1 MKFESYGDS
10 VDQNFSQFNE
20 NLIKNQEPHSQIEKD
35 ETPVAEHPN
44 ESDTE
49 EVEANRT
56 SALPDFLP
64 QILPI
69 DKIAQGINSLNSRQ
83 REVFNAVHR

>member
-20 NLIKNQEPHSQIEKD
+20 NLIKNQEPQSQIEKD
-35 ETPVAEHPN
+35 ETTVAEYPN
-44 ESDTE
+44 ESDRE
-49 EVEANRT
+49 EVQTNRT
-56 SALPDFLP
+56 TALPDFLP
-64 QILPI
+64 QILLD

-83 REVFNAVHR
+83 REVFNTVQR

>member
-1 MKFESYGDS
+1 M
-10 VDQNFSQFNE
+10 
-20 NLIKNQEPHSQIEKD
+20 
-35 ETPVAEHPN
+35 AEYPN

-49 EVEANRT
+49 EVEANKT

-69 DKIAQGINSLNSRQ
+69 DKIAQGINSLNSR
-83 REVFNAVHR
+83 

>member
-1 MKFESYGDS
+1 M
-10 VDQNFSQFNE
+10 
-20 NLIKNQEPHSQIEKD
+20 
-35 ETPVAEHPN
+35 AEHPN

-49 EVEANRT
+49 EAEANRT

-69 DKIAQGINSLNSRQ
+69 DKMAQGINSLNSRQ
-83 REVFNAVHR
+83 REVFNAVHRSAR

>member
-1 MKFESYGDS
+1 M
-10 VDQNFSQFNE
+10 
-20 NLIKNQEPHSQIEKD
+20 
-35 ETPVAEHPN
+35 AEHPN

-49 EVEANRT
+49 GAEANRDY
-56 SALPDFLP
+56 ALPDFLL

-83 REVFNAVHR
+83 REAFNAVHR